1 MDAMGVGDAYYND
14 NVSSPVVVK
23 ELPNP
28 EATNFFKLL
37 KAAEEPLWDGCTIQ
51 IICLCTIA

>member
-14 NVSSPVVVK
+14 NVCSPVVAE

-28 EATNFFKLL
+28 EATKFFKLL
-37 KAAEEPLWDGCTIQ
+37 KVVEEPLWDGCTK
-51 IICLCTIA
+51 

>member
-1 MDAMGVGDAYYND
+1 MDAMGVSDAYYND
-14 NVSSPVVVK
+14 NVSSLVVVE

-37 KAAEEPLWDGCTIQ
+37 KAAEEPLWDECTKQ
-51 IICLCTIA
+51 SKLSACV

>member
-1 MDAMGVGDAYYND
+1 VNDVCLENPYRNLLMDAIGVGDAYYNV
-14 NVSSPVVVK
+14 NMSSPVVAE

-37 KAAEEPLWDGCTIQ
+37 KAAEEPL
-51 IICLCTIA
+51 

>member
-1 MDAMGVGDAYYND
+1 MDAMGVGDGYSND
-14 NVSSPVVVK
+14 NVSSPVVVE

-37 KAAEEPLWDGCTIQ
+37 KDAEEPLWDGCTKQ
-51 IICLCTIA
+51 SKLSACV

>member
-1 MDAMGVGDAYYND
+1 MDAIGVGDAYYNV
-14 NVSSPVVVK
+14 NMSSPVVAE

-37 KAAEEPLWDGCTIQ
+37 KAAEEPL
-51 IICLCTIA
+51 